1 MGSFFSRLKSHR
13 GRWEDQVLTA
23 SVQQLSQQQHHFPE
37 RDHQQQFPERE
48 QQQFPEREP
57 QQFPERE
64 HQQFPEKIPHGS
76 GVFGEEGVVLDRPGA
91 EEEKRTEVKAS
102 VGQGKEDE
110 DEDEDGKDGDEGD
123 EEKEEKDAG
132 GKSEGGQKGDEEES
146 DEGSGEGEAGGK
158 KEKKAGDKGE
168 SEDEEDGED
177 DEEDDEEEGGGKEGK
192 KGRSEAGTGSRKKA
206 QDEEGE
212 KEDEEDEEEKEE
224 EKEAKEEA
232 REGEEGSHSS
242 GEGAGEEDEGAGPA
256 DDSAAGDAGGDGGGG
271 GSEGEN
277 SSSGGGEATGE
288 SAGSSEQQSVAAK
301 EVEAAAVAAD
311 LVGEPIDVEGCRG
324 RTVYI
329 HKLSLPLSPPSPSI
343 SLYSAPLIQK
353 AEAEAVAAD
362 PVGEPIDVEGCRGR
376 TVYIHKLA
384 QAYNRGL
391 VEQCATLLPW
401 FSICPHFQNDGLGNR
416 IRNSKLLLPS
426 GRWFETHMCA
436 LREVVSHYW
445 LHMYAL
451 EMVFHYPLCKAYKS
465 ITNDPDRAALFFI
478 PFYSLSPSSSFLAL
492 WLPYALEMVFH
503 YRLRKAY
510 KCITSDP
517 DKADLFF
524 IPFYASLDVT
534 RWHFAKNASLDDRDR
549 MHDGLAKWLMR
560 REHFKVQEF
569 EQVWCEGKGGVV
581 DEERAFK
588 KRNGADHFIVLG
600 QGSWDFRR
608 SEGSQWGNRLLLLP
622 EMKHVTK
629 LVLAANLWE
638 DTEIGIPPLTFFH
651 PRWEKDYKTWQRIAE
666 SHRRTSLAA
675 FASLRDAFSKHNKA
689 LGRQC
694 KKAKACR
701 YLKCIYLECVEDI
714 CTRPEV
720 LMDLFTDAAFCIV
733 PSGHTGAR
741 RAAFDAIVAGCIP
754 VFLDSFVPSQ
764 VNAAQV
770 PSQVNAAQV
779 PSQVN
784 TAQVPSQMP
793 SLPAASLS
801 SATPLPRD
809 PLSNLS
815 TQLILKINFM
825 LSLPP
830 SAPLPS
836 APLPVP
842 PSSCVA
848 YKWHL
853 PANSSTY
860 AVTLSDHHYKWH
872 LPANSSTYSVT
883 LSEKAVLAGKVDVIK
898 ELEKIPGK
906 EVRRMRLGNIREVLP
921 AGVYNH
927 PRMYPMEHR
936 RDVSC
941 IALPSSPLR
950 YPPLAPPLVL
960 PLFLGETPLILPP
973 LFPSHSLIRS
983 PFRLSFPALSRL
995 KIIRE
1000 VMPAVVY
1007 NHPRMYPMEQKRD
1020 AFDIAM
1026 EEVVRRVQRNK
1037 QAAAAA

>member
-1 MGSFFSRLKSHR
+1 MDVRRGHATGGRQSPDGSDHDEAKRKSDSIFAPR
-13 GRWEDQVLTA
+13 SAAQKRRQFVAQVAMFTVAAVILIVMLARPSSHPTNQSEPDVTKSGTVGPA
-23 SVQQLSQQQHHFPE
+23 VQMTEHIAHTETISTPQQLAQPVAVQTTHSVTAGGGEDAASLLELARQEDHALPASAQQHHFPE

-301 EVEAAAVAAD
+301 EV
-311 LVGEPIDVEGCRG
+311 
-324 RTVYI
+324 
-329 HKLSLPLSPPSPSI
+329 
-343 SLYSAPLIQK
+343 K

-426 GRWFETHMCA
+426 GRWFETHM
-436 LREVVSHYW
+436 
-445 LHMYAL
+445 
-451 EMVFHYPLCKAYKS
+451 
-465 ITNDPDRAALFFI
+465 
-478 PFYSLSPSSSFLAL
+478 
-492 WLPYALEMVFH
+492 YALEMVFH

-560 REHFKVQEF
+560 REH
-569 EQVWCEGKGGVV
+569 
-581 DEERAFK
+581 FK

-701 YLKCIYLECVEDI
+701 YLECVEDI

-764 VNAAQV
+764 
-770 PSQVNAAQV
+770 
-779 PSQVN
+779 
-784 TAQVPSQMP
+784 
-793 SLPAASLS
+793 
-801 SATPLPRD
+801 
-809 PLSNLS
+809 
-815 TQLILKINFM
+815 
-825 LSLPP
+825 
-830 SAPLPS
+830 
-836 APLPVP
+836 
-842 PSSCVA
+842 
-848 YKWHL
+848 
-853 PANSSTY
+853 
-860 AVTLSDHHYKWH
+860 YKWH

-906 EVRRMRLGNIREVLP
+906 EVRRM
-921 AGVYNH
+921 
-927 PRMYPMEHR
+927 
-936 RDVSC
+936 
-941 IALPSSPLR
+941 
-950 YPPLAPPLVL
+950 
-960 PLFLGETPLILPP
+960 
-973 LFPSHSLIRS
+973 
-983 PFRLSFPALSRL
+983 RL

>member
-1 MGSFFSRLKSHR
+1 MSPCHHAIRTPSIPPSAVTAG
-13 GRWEDQVLTA
+13 GGEDEA
-23 SVQQLSQQQHHFPE
+23 SLLELARQEDHAHPASAQQLTRQQAFQLDVAQAERARGHAADAAAGSGATAAATGEGGATAAAAAAVGGEAGREAGQGGQAYPDKEPQPFPE

-48 QQQFPEREP
+48 PQPFPEREP
-57 QQFPERE
+57 QPFPERE
-64 HQQFPEKIPHGS
+64 HEHLPEKIPHGS

-110 DEDEDGKDGDEGD
+110 DEDGKDGDEGD
-123 EEKEEKDAG
+123 EEKGEKEEKEEEEEEKDEKDAG

-146 DEGSGEGEAGGK
+146 EEGSGEGEAGGK

-168 SEDEEDGED
+168 SEYEEDGED

-192 KGRSEAGTGSRKKA
+192 KGRSEAGTGSGKKA

-224 EKEAKEEA
+224 EKEAKEE
-232 REGEEGSHSS
+232 EEGSHSS

-256 DDSAAGDAGGDGGGG
+256 DDSAAGDGDGA
-271 GSEGEN
+271 GSEGE
-277 SSSGGGEATGE
+277 SGSSGGGEATVE

-301 EVEAAAVAAD
+301 EVVSAAFPLSSRRCPLYVKRVPAVPHMSQQSVASLPRKCPQIPHLFISSLLQKAEEAAAVAAD

-324 RTVYI
+324 HT
-329 HKLSLPLSPPSPSI
+329 
-343 SLYSAPLIQK
+343 K
-353 AEAEAVAAD
+353 AEAAAVAAD
-362 PVGEPIDVEGCRGR
+362 PVGERIDVEGCRGR
-376 TVYIHKLA
+376 NMFIHKPALLFPLSHCPLLPFPLSFPPDLLPFA
-384 QAYNRGL
+384 ESGGGSSGSRSSGRADRRGG
-391 VEQCATLLPW
+391 VSGAHSCATLLPW

-426 GRWFETHMCA
+426 GRWFETHM
-436 LREVVSHYW
+436 
-445 LHMYAL
+445 
-451 EMVFHYPLCKAYKS
+451 
-465 ITNDPDRAALFFI
+465 
-478 PFYSLSPSSSFLAL
+478 
-492 WLPYALEMVFH
+492 YALEMVFH

-560 REHFKVQEF
+560 REH
-569 EQVWCEGKGGVV
+569 
-581 DEERAFK
+581 FK

-701 YLKCIYLECVEDI
+701 YLECVEDI

-764 VNAAQV
+764 
-770 PSQVNAAQV
+770 
-779 PSQVN
+779 
-784 TAQVPSQMP
+784 
-793 SLPAASLS
+793 
-801 SATPLPRD
+801 
-809 PLSNLS
+809 
-815 TQLILKINFM
+815 
-825 LSLPP
+825 
-830 SAPLPS
+830 
-836 APLPVP
+836 
-842 PSSCVA
+842 
-848 YKWHL
+848 
-853 PANSSTY
+853 
-860 AVTLSDHHYKWH
+860 YKWH
-872 LPANSSTYSVT
+872 LPANSSTYSVA

-906 EVRRMRLGNIREVLP
+906 EVRRMRL
-921 AGVYNH
+921 
-927 PRMYPMEHR
+927 
-936 RDVSC
+936 
-941 IALPSSPLR
+941 
-950 YPPLAPPLVL
+950 
-960 PLFLGETPLILPP
+960 
-973 LFPSHSLIRS
+973 
-983 PFRLSFPALSRL
+983 

-1000 VMPAVVY
+1000 VLPAVVY

>member
-1 MGSFFSRLKSHR
+1 MATIQRVLPWPSAAPRALLHHVLCCTTCSAAPRALCCTTCSLLHHVLSAAPRALCCMLELCSLQKFCSLPPTPSCGCVCACLQASQLETAQAESARGSGAGQGGQAYPDKEPQPFPWRER
-13 GRWEDQVLTA
+13 
-23 SVQQLSQQQHHFPE
+23 QHHFPE

-48 QQQFPEREP
+48 QQQFPEREQQQFPEREP
-57 QQFPERE
+57 QPFPERE

-110 DEDEDGKDGDEGD
+110 DEDGKDGDEGD
-123 EEKEEKDAG
+123 EEKEEKEEKDAG

-192 KGRSEAGTGSRKKA
+192 KGRSEAGTGSGKKA

-212 KEDEEDEEEKEE
+212 KEDEEDEEEKEK

-242 GEGAGEEDEGAGPA
+242 GEGAEEEDEGAGPA

-301 EVEAAAVAAD
+301 EVVSTCNLLTARESLTYSSYRYSRKVEEAAAVAAD

-353 AEAEAVAAD
+353 AEAAAVAAD

-426 GRWFETHMCA
+426 GRWFETHM
-436 LREVVSHYW
+436 
-445 LHMYAL
+445 
-451 EMVFHYPLCKAYKS
+451 
-465 ITNDPDRAALFFI
+465 
-478 PFYSLSPSSSFLAL
+478 
-492 WLPYALEMVFH
+492 YALEMVFH

-560 REHFKVQEF
+560 REH
-569 EQVWCEGKGGVV
+569 
-581 DEERAFK
+581 FK

-701 YLKCIYLECVEDI
+701 YLECVEDI

-764 VNAAQV
+764 
-770 PSQVNAAQV
+770 
-779 PSQVN
+779 
-784 TAQVPSQMP
+784 
-793 SLPAASLS
+793 
-801 SATPLPRD
+801 
-809 PLSNLS
+809 
-815 TQLILKINFM
+815 
-825 LSLPP
+825 
-830 SAPLPS
+830 
-836 APLPVP
+836 
-842 PSSCVA
+842 
-848 YKWHL
+848 
-853 PANSSTY
+853 
-860 AVTLSDHHYKWH
+860 YKWH

-906 EVRRMRLGNIREVLP
+906 EVRRM
-921 AGVYNH
+921 
-927 PRMYPMEHR
+927 
-936 RDVSC
+936 
-941 IALPSSPLR
+941 
-950 YPPLAPPLVL
+950 
-960 PLFLGETPLILPP
+960 
-973 LFPSHSLIRS
+973 
-983 PFRLSFPALSRL
+983 RL

>member
-1 MGSFFSRLKSHR
+1 MDVRRGHATGGRQSPDGSDHDEAKRKSDSIFAPR
-13 GRWEDQVLTA
+13 SAAQKRRQFVAQVAMFTVAAVILIVMLARPSSHPTNQSEPDVTKSGTVGPA
-23 SVQQLSQQQHHFPE
+23 VQMTEHIAHTETISTPQQLAQPVAVQTTHSVTAGGGEDAASLLELARQEDHALPASAQQAYPDKEPQPFPWRERQHHFPE

-301 EVEAAAVAAD
+301 EVVSTCNLLTARESLTYSSHHYSRKVEEAAAVAAD

-426 GRWFETHMCA
+426 GRWFETHM
-436 LREVVSHYW
+436 
-445 LHMYAL
+445 
-451 EMVFHYPLCKAYKS
+451 
-465 ITNDPDRAALFFI
+465 
-478 PFYSLSPSSSFLAL
+478 
-492 WLPYALEMVFH
+492 YALEMVFH

-560 REHFKVQEF
+560 REH
-569 EQVWCEGKGGVV
+569 
-581 DEERAFK
+581 FK

-701 YLKCIYLECVEDI
+701 YLECVEDI

-764 VNAAQV
+764 
-770 PSQVNAAQV
+770 
-779 PSQVN
+779 
-784 TAQVPSQMP
+784 
-793 SLPAASLS
+793 
-801 SATPLPRD
+801 
-809 PLSNLS
+809 
-815 TQLILKINFM
+815 
-825 LSLPP
+825 
-830 SAPLPS
+830 
-836 APLPVP
+836 
-842 PSSCVA
+842 
-848 YKWHL
+848 
-853 PANSSTY
+853 
-860 AVTLSDHHYKWH
+860 YKWH

-906 EVRRMRLGNIREVLP
+906 EVRRM
-921 AGVYNH
+921 
-927 PRMYPMEHR
+927 
-936 RDVSC
+936 
-941 IALPSSPLR
+941 
-950 YPPLAPPLVL
+950 
-960 PLFLGETPLILPP
+960 
-973 LFPSHSLIRS
+973 
-983 PFRLSFPALSRL
+983 RL